1 MPWAW
6 RLPSRTSKTSRISD
20 DPKVPST
27 CALVLGLC
35 VALSVGTGVVVG
47 AQVAGAAR
55 DSRPL
60 HVTLGTAPPVSPAAT
75 VRPARG
81 PDPARWVRTP
91 PANSQ
96 RRHAATTTEPFDT
109 LNWAGELS
117 TGSTVRSVSGTW
129 VVPTVLASATSR
141 DSAEWIGVGGGS
153 RSASGLIQTGTDQA
167 TDGGRTTDSVWY
179 EILPGP
185 AVTVVDPSTGRP
197 MQVAAGDQM
206 HASVAQVRPGLWRI
220 DIDDVTQGW
229 TASGT
234 FAYHGTTTTA
244 EWIVEAPTVRTRIET
259 LADFHSVRFTDMQT
273 VETDP
278 AAAVL
283 RPVDMVNEQREVIA
297 YPGTVQPTATREVQ
311 IYYGAPG
318 AGTPTPPATTSPATG
333 YDVASAAGDVFAFD
347 PAGMGGGYYGSLPGI
362 HVVPRAPVV
371 GIVAM
376 ADEHGYYLVGADG
389 GVFAF
394 GDAPYLGS
402 LPGDGV
408 RVDDVVGMAVTAS
421 SNGYW
426 LVASSGE
433 VYAFGAAAHLGT
445 VATGGS
451 PVTGIAPAHI
461 GGGYWTVTA
470 DGAVEGFGSAKS
482 FGSLPKVGV
491 APNRPV
497 VDLVPTANT
506 AGYWLVGADGGV
518 FSFGDADFV
527 GSLAAIATVD
537 DIVGGIGTGA

>member
-1 MPWAW
+1 
-6 RLPSRTSKTSRISD
+6 
-20 DPKVPST
+20 
-27 CALVLGLC
+27 
-35 VALSVGTGVVVG
+35 
-47 AQVAGAAR
+47 
-55 DSRPL
+55 
-60 HVTLGTAPPVSPAAT
+60 
-75 VRPARG
+75 
-81 PDPARWVRTP
+81 
-91 PANSQ
+91 
-96 RRHAATTTEPFDT
+96 
-109 LNWAGELS
+109 
-117 TGSTVRSVSGTW
+117 
-129 VVPTVLASATSR
+129 
-141 DSAEWIGVGGGS
+141 
-153 RSASGLIQTGTDQA
+153 
-167 TDGGRTTDSVWY
+167 
-179 EILPGP
+179 
-185 AVTVVDPSTGRP
+185 